1 MTRPYSGPVGRAAWS
16 DPSPTIAGMATT
28 ESLVGD
34 LGSRGITLATAES
47 LTGGDLGALI
57 TAIPGASRTY
67 LGGVVSY
74 ATEVKV
80 DVLGVDQET
89 VDTVGVVSEQC
100 AREMAT
106 GVRDLLKADIGL
118 STTGVA
124 GPMPQE
130 DKPVGLA
137 YVGVAHGDDVRVT
150 EVNAEGSR
158 WDIRR
163 AVVSAAMDLLAETVE
178 GIAE

>member
-1 MTRPYSGPVGRAAWS
+1 
-16 DPSPTIAGMATT
+16 MATT

-47 LTGGDLGALI
+47 LTGGELGALI
-57 TAIPGASRTY
+57 SAIPGASQTY
-67 LGGVVSY
+67 VGGVVSY

-80 DVLGVDQET
+80 DVLGVDQQT
-89 VDTVGVVSEQC
+89 VDTVGVVSEEC
-100 AREMAT
+100 AAQMAT
-106 GVRDLLKADIGL
+106 GVRDLLKADIGV

-124 GPMPQE
+124 GPQPQE

-137 YVGVAHGDDVRVT
+137 YVGVAHGVDVRVK

-158 WDIRR
+158 WEIRR
-163 AVVSAAMDLLAETVE
+163 AVVSAAMDLLGETVA
-178 GIAE
+178 GIAERNVGHRE

>member
-1 MTRPYSGPVGRAAWS
+1 
-16 DPSPTIAGMATT
+16 MATT

-34 LGSRGITLATAES
+34 LGSRGIMLATAES

-57 TAIPGASRTY
+57 TAIPGASQTY
-67 LGGVVSY
+67 LGGVISY

-80 DVLGVDQET
+80 KLLGVSEHT
-89 VDTVGVVSEQC
+89 VDTDGVVSEQC
-100 AREMAT
+100 AREMAA
-106 GVRDLLKADIGL
+106 GVRDLLGADIGV

-137 YVGVAHGDDVRVT
+137 YVGVAYGDDVRAR
-150 EVNAEGSR
+150 EVRADGSR

-178 GIAE
+178 GIAERQVGLRE

>member
-1 MTRPYSGPVGRAAWS
+1 
-16 DPSPTIAGMATT
+16 MATT

-34 LGSRGITLATAES
+34 LGSRGIKLATAES
-47 LTGGDLGALI
+47 LTGGELGALI
-57 TAIPGASRTY
+57 SAIPGASKTY
-67 LGGVVSY
+67 VGGVVSY

-80 DVLGVDQET
+80 DVLGVDQKT
-89 VDTVGVVSEQC
+89 VDTVGVVSEEC
-100 AREMAT
+100 AAQMAT
-106 GVRDLLKADIGL
+106 GVRDLLKADIGV

-124 GPMPQE
+124 GPQPQE

-137 YVGVAHGDDVRVT
+137 YVGVAHGDDVRVK

-163 AVVSAAMDLLAETVE
+163 AVVSAAMDLLGETVE
-178 GIAE
+178 GIAERNVGHQE

>member
-1 MTRPYSGPVGRAAWS
+1 
-16 DPSPTIAGMATT
+16 MATT

-47 LTGGDLGALI
+47 LTGGALGALI
-57 TAIPGASRTY
+57 TAIPGASQTY
-67 LGGVVSY
+67 VGGVITY
-74 ATEVKV
+74 ATEIKV
-80 DVLGVDQET
+80 QVLGVSHET
-89 VDTVGVVSEQC
+89 VDTDGVVSEKC
-100 AREMAT
+100 AREMAA
-106 GVRDLLKADIGL
+106 GVRELLGTDIGV

-137 YVGVAHGDDVRVT
+137 YVGVAHGDDVRVR

-163 AVVSAAMDLLAETVE
+163 AVVSAAMDLLGETVE
-178 GIAE
+178 GIAERQVGLRE

>member
-1 MTRPYSGPVGRAAWS
+1 
-16 DPSPTIAGMATT
+16 MATT

-34 LGSRGITLATAES
+34 LGSRGIMLATAES

-57 TAIPGASRTY
+57 TAIPGASKTY

-100 AREMAT
+100 AKEMAA

-137 YVGVAHGDDVRVT
+137 YVGVAHGDDVRVK

-178 GIAE
+178 GIAEQQVGFQE

>member
-1 MTRPYSGPVGRAAWS
+1 
-16 DPSPTIAGMATT
+16 MATT

-34 LGSRGITLATAES
+34 LGSRGIMLATAES

-57 TAIPGASRTY
+57 TAIPGASKTY
-67 LGGVVSY
+67 LGGVISY
-74 ATEVKV
+74 DTDIKV
-80 DVLGVDQET
+80 QVLGVSQET
-89 VDTVGVVSEQC
+89 VDTHGVVSEQC
-100 AREMAT
+100 AEEMAA

-137 YVGVAHGDDVRVT
+137 YVGVAHGDDVRVR

-178 GIAE
+178 GIAEQQVGLRE

>member
-1 MTRPYSGPVGRAAWS
+1 
-16 DPSPTIAGMATT
+16 MATT

-47 LTGGDLGALI
+47 LTGGELGALI
-57 TAIPGASRTY
+57 SAIPGASQTY
-67 LGGVVSY
+67 VGGVVSY

-80 DVLGVDQET
+80 DVLGVDQQT
-89 VDTVGVVSEQC
+89 VDTVGVVSEEC
-100 AREMAT
+100 AAQMAT
-106 GVRDLLKADIGL
+106 GVRDLLKADIGV

-124 GPMPQE
+124 GPQPQE

-137 YVGVAHGDDVRVT
+137 YVGVADGVDVRVK

-158 WDIRR
+158 WEIRR
-163 AVVSAAMDLLAETVE
+163 AVVSAAMDLLGETVA
-178 GIAE
+178 GIAERNVGHRE

>member
-1 MTRPYSGPVGRAAWS
+1 MAPRNPVGVLAY
-16 DPSPTIAGMATT
+16 DLGMATT

-47 LTGGDLGALI
+47 LTGGDIGALV
-57 TAIPGASRTY
+57 TAIPGASKTY
-67 LGGVVSY
+67 LGGVISY

-80 DVLGVDQET
+80 QVLGVSEET
-89 VDTVGVVSEQC
+89 VETDGVVSEQC
-100 AREMAT
+100 AKEMAT

-137 YVGVAHGDDVRVT
+137 YVGVAHGDDVRVK

-178 GIAE
+178 GIAERQVGLRE

>member
-1 MTRPYSGPVGRAAWS
+1 
-16 DPSPTIAGMATT
+16 MATT
-28 ESLVGD
+28 ESVVGD
-34 LGSRGITLATAES
+34 LGSRGIKLATAES
-47 LTGGDLGALI
+47 LTGGELGALI
-57 TAIPGASRTY
+57 TAIPGASKTY

-74 ATEVKV
+74 DTEVKV
-80 DVLGVDQET
+80 RVLGVTQDT
-89 VDTVGVVSEQC
+89 VDTDGVVSEQC

-106 GVRDLLKADIGL
+106 GVRDLLEADIGL

-137 YVGVAHGDDVRVT
+137 YVGIAHGDDVRVRQ
-150 EVNAEGSR
+150 VNAEGSR

-163 AVVSAAMDLLAETVE
+163 AVVAAAMDLLGETVE
-178 GIAE
+178 GIAERQVGLRE

>member
-1 MTRPYSGPVGRAAWS
+1 
-16 DPSPTIAGMATT
+16 MATT

-34 LGSRGITLATAES
+34 LGSRGIMLATAES
-47 LTGGDLGALI
+47 LTGGDLGAHI
-57 TAIPGASRTY
+57 TAIPGASETY

-80 DVLGVDQET
+80 GVLGVDQGT
-89 VDTVGVVSEQC
+89 VDSVGVVSEQC
-100 AREMAT
+100 AREMAI

-130 DKPVGLA
+130 GKPVGLA
-137 YVGVAHGDDVRVT
+137 YVGVAHGDDVRVK

-178 GIAE
+178 GIAEQQVGFRE

>member
-1 MTRPYSGPVGRAAWS
+1 
-16 DPSPTIAGMATT
+16 MATT
-28 ESLVGD
+28 ESVVGD
-34 LGSRGITLATAES
+34 LGSRGIKLATAES
-47 LTGGDLGALI
+47 LTGGALGALI
-57 TAIPGASRTY
+57 TAIPGASQTY
-67 LGGVVSY
+67 LGGVISY
-74 ATEVKV
+74 DTDIKV
-80 DVLGVDQET
+80 DVLGVSQET
-89 VDTVGVVSEQC
+89 VETHGVVSEQC

-137 YVGVAHGDDVRVT
+137 YVGVAHGDDVRVK

-163 AVVSAAMDLLAETVE
+163 EVVAAAMDLLGETVE
-178 GIAE
+178 GIAERQVGLRE

>member
-1 MTRPYSGPVGRAAWS
+1 
-16 DPSPTIAGMATT
+16 MATT

-47 LTGGDLGALI
+47 LTGGELGALI
-57 TAIPGASRTY
+57 SAVPGASQTY

-80 DVLGVDQET
+80 DVLGVDQQT
-89 VDTVGVVSEQC
+89 VDTVGVVSEEC
-100 AREMAT
+100 AAQMAT
-106 GVRDLLKADIGL
+106 GVRDLLKADIGV

-124 GPMPQE
+124 GPQPQE

-137 YVGVAHGDDVRVT
+137 YVGVAHGVDVRVK

-158 WDIRR
+158 WEIRR
-163 AVVSAAMDLLAETVE
+163 AVVAAAMDLLGETVA
-178 GIAE
+178 GIAERDVGHRE

>member
-1 MTRPYSGPVGRAAWS
+1 
-16 DPSPTIAGMATT
+16 MATT
-28 ESLVGD
+28 ESVVGD

-47 LTGGDLGALI
+47 LTGGELGALI
-57 TAIPGASRTY
+57 TAIPGASKTY

-74 ATEVKV
+74 ATEVKT
-80 DVLGVDQET
+80 DVLGVSQET
-89 VDTVGVVSEQC
+89 VDTTGVVSREC
-100 AREMAT
+100 AAEMAT
-106 GVRDLLKADIGL
+106 GVRDLVGADIGV

-137 YVGVAHGDDVRVT
+137 YVGVAHGDDVRVR

-158 WDIRR
+158 WDVRR
-163 AVVSAAMDLLAETVE
+163 AVVAAAMDLLGETVE
-178 GIAE
+178 GIVEREVGEER

>member
-1 MTRPYSGPVGRAAWS
+1 MAALNPVGALAY
-16 DPSPTIAGMATT
+16 DLAMATT

-47 LTGGDLGALI
+47 LTGGDLGALV
-57 TAIPGASRTY
+57 TAIPGASKTY
-67 LGGVVSY
+67 LGGVISY

-80 DVLGVDQET
+80 QVLGVSEET
-89 VDTVGVVSEQC
+89 VETDGVVSEQC
-100 AREMAT
+100 AKEMAV

-137 YVGVAHGDDVRVT
+137 YVGVAHGDDVRVK

-178 GIAE
+178 GIAERQVGLRE

>member
-1 MTRPYSGPVGRAAWS
+1 
-16 DPSPTIAGMATT
+16 MATT
-28 ESLVGD
+28 ESVVGD

-47 LTGGDLGALI
+47 LTGGELGALI
-57 TAIPGASRTY
+57 TAIPGASKTY

-74 ATEVKV
+74 ATEVKT
-80 DVLGVDQET
+80 DVLGVSQET
-89 VDTVGVVSEQC
+89 VDTAGVVSREC
-100 AREMAT
+100 AAEMAT
-106 GVRDLLKADIGL
+106 GVRDLVGADIGV

-137 YVGVAHGDDVRVT
+137 YVGVAHGDDVRVR

-158 WDIRR
+158 WDVRR
-163 AVVSAAMDLLAETVE
+163 AVVAAAMDLLGETVE
-178 GIAE
+178 GIVEREVGEER

>member
-1 MTRPYSGPVGRAAWS
+1 
-16 DPSPTIAGMATT
+16 MATT
-28 ESLVGD
+28 ESVVGD

-57 TAIPGASRTY
+57 TAIPGASKTY

-80 DVLGVDQET
+80 DVLGVSERT
-89 VDTVGVVSEQC
+89 VESVGVVSEQC
-100 AREMAT
+100 AKEMAI
-106 GVRDLLKADIGL
+106 GVRDLLKADIGV

-137 YVGVAHGDDVRVT
+137 YVGVAHGDDIRVK

-163 AVVSAAMDLLAETVE
+163 AVVAAAMDLLGETVE
-178 GIAE
+178 GIAERQIGLGE